1 MEQKYYNL
9 ELTEQELFTIFCL
22 IEDERDNILENI
34 RENPELVREDYIQDS
49 LENAK
54 DLSNYIITVLDEDED
69 EDYEDLDEEDYED
82 EDETEESEFAGQLVN
97 FDFTDE
103 FSKDET
109 EDERE
114 YNDEDYLVT
123 RYAGAGLQKEV
134 PTELDKIL
142 KQLKDSGL
150 KFEVIN
156 LSDLQKNSE
165 ETYPLSAASTAELK
179 QKLLDNLSPE
189 EVKLVESI
197 SSNIQNMVNQFKPR

>member
-1 MEQKYYNL
+1 MEQKYYTL

-34 RENPELVREDYIQDS
+34 RENPELTREQYIQDS
-49 LENAK
+49 LENTK
-54 DLSNYIITVLDEDED
+54 DLSDYIISVLDEEDED
-69 EDYEDLDEEDYED
+69 EDDYED
-82 EDETEESEFAGQLVN
+82 EDESYEVEDSAENLTD

-103 FSKDET
+103 FSEVAD
-109 EDERE
+109 EDEQE

>member
-1 MEQKYYNL
+1 LEQKYYTL

-54 DLSNYIITVLDEDED
+54 DLSDYIISVLDEEDED
-69 EDYEDLDEEDYED
+69 EDDYED
-82 EDETEESEFAGQLVN
+82 EDESYEVEDSAENLTD

-103 FSKDET
+103 FSEVAD
-109 EDERE
+109 EDEQE

>member
-22 IEDERDNILENI
+22 IEDERDNILESI

-69 EDYEDLDEEDYED
+69 EDLDEEDYED

-103 FSKDET
+103 FSKDVT
-109 EDERE
+109 EDEQE
-114 YNDEDYLVT
+114 YNDEDYLVN
-123 RYAGAGLQKEV
+123 RYSKPNQEVREV
-134 PTELDKIL
+134 PNELDDFL
-142 KQLKDSGL
+142 KQLTASGIDFKL
-150 KFEVIN
+150 IN
-156 LSDLQKNSE
+156 LSDLQKE
-165 ETYPLSAASTAELK
+165 APAPKKLTTEQLK
-179 QKLLDNLSPE
+179 QKLFDNLSPE
-189 EVKLVESI
+189 ERKLAEQLASDIKNVMS
-197 SSNIQNMVNQFKPR
+197 QFKLK

>member
-1 MEQKYYNL
+1 MEQKYYTL

-54 DLSNYIITVLDEDED
+54 DLSDYIISVLDEEDED
-69 EDYEDLDEEDYED
+69 EDDYED
-82 EDETEESEFAGQLVN
+82 EDESYEVEDSAENLTD

-103 FSKDET
+103 FSEVTD
-109 EDERE
+109 EDEQE

>member
-1 MEQKYYNL
+1 MEQKYYTL

-34 RENPELVREDYIQDS
+34 RENPELTREQYIQDS
-49 LENAK
+49 LENTK
-54 DLSNYIITVLDEDED
+54 DLSDYIISVLDEEDED
-69 EDYEDLDEEDYED
+69 EDDYED
-82 EDETEESEFAGQLVN
+82 EDESYEVEDSAENLTD
-97 FDFTDE
+97 FDYTDE
-103 FSKDET
+103 FSEVAD
-109 EDERE
+109 EDEQE

>member
-1 MEQKYYNL
+1 MEQKYYTL

-54 DLSNYIITVLDEDED
+54 DLSDYIISVLDEEDED
-69 EDYEDLDEEDYED
+69 EDDYED
-82 EDETEESEFAGQLVN
+82 EDESYEVEDSAENLTD

-103 FSKDET
+103 FSEVTD
-109 EDERE
+109 EDEQE

-123 RYAGAGLQKEV
+123 RYSNAGLQKEI

>member
-1 MEQKYYNL
+1 MEQKYYTL

-34 RENPELVREDYIQDS
+34 RENPELTREQYIQDS
-49 LENAK
+49 LENTK
-54 DLSNYIITVLDEDED
+54 DLSDYIISVLDEEDED
-69 EDYEDLDEEDYED
+69 EDDYED
-82 EDETEESEFAGQLVN
+82 EDESYEVEDSAENLTD

-103 FSKDET
+103 FSEVTD
-109 EDERE
+109 EDEQE

-123 RYAGAGLQKEV
+123 RYSNAGLQKEV